1 LRFDIP
7 LLGSRVAA
15 ITDWISRQSGLKDL
29 GLGYFGASTGA
40 AAALVGAVELPN
52 LVRAVVSRGGK
63 PDLAGHLLKRVLAAT
78 LFIVGGDDRMV
89 LDLIGGG
96 SLHP

>member
-1 LRFDIP
+1 MRFDIP

-15 ITDWISRQSGLKDL
+15 ITDWIRRQSGLKDL
-29 GLGYFGASTGA
+29 GLGDFGASTVA